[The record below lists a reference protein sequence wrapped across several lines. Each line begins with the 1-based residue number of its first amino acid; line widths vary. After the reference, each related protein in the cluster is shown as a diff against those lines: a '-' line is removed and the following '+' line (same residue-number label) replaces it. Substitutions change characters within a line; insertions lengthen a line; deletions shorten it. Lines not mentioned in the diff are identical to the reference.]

1 MESREFKLIKA
12 IRSAVE
18 NQPQDAITAQVI
30 AEGREELR
38 KSNIQSTGQI
48 QLPAETR
55 ATIAAQSANSGK
67 EAVSEQKLSFI
78 EPLRSKLV
86 TVDAGATFLSGLVGN
101 VSMPSYSGTNTL
113 WKGETV
119 AADDGAGTTDEV
131 LLSPK
136 RLTAFIKISKLFLL
150 QDSISAEKML
160 MDDILRSVSD
170 KLESTIFGTVAGNA
184 TQPGGLFVSAPT
196 INGAATWAKIVSLE
210 TTVDTANALTTAKY
224 ITNAAGRALLKTTL
238 KVANEP
244 VYLMDPDGKV
254 NGYETLVTNH
264 IPSGLQVGADEHG
277 IIFGDWSNL
286 CIGSWGSLDLTID
299 PFSAAS
305 TGEVVITINAY
316 VDYALRRAA
325 AFKTGSIK

>member
-1 MESREFKLIKA
+1 METREFRLIKA

-18 NQPQDAITAQVI
+18 NQPQDAITTQVI

-38 KSNIQSTGQI
+38 RSNIQATGQI

-55 ATIAAQSANSGK
+55 ATIAAQAANSGK
-67 EAVSEQKLSFI
+67 EGVSEQKLSFI

-86 TVDAGATFLSGLVGN
+86 TVEAGATFLSGLIGN
-101 VSMPSYSGTNTL
+101 VSIPSYSGTSAL
-113 WKGETV
+113 WKGENA

-136 RLTAFIKISKLFLL
+136 RLTAYLSISKLFLL
-150 QDSISAEKML
+150 QDSISAEQML
-160 MDDILRSVSD
+160 MDDLLRAVSD
-170 KLESTIFGTVAGNA
+170 KLEATIFGKVPGNA
-184 TQPGGLFVSAPT
+184 NQPGGLFVNAPT
-196 INGAATWAKIVSLE
+196 INGAVTWDKIVALE
-210 TTVDTANALTTAKY
+210 TTVDTANAITTAKY
-224 ITNAAGRALLKTTL
+224 ITNAAGRGLLKSTL

-244 VYLMDPDGKV
+244 VYLMDLDGKV

-264 IPSGLQVGADEHG
+264 IPSGLQAGADEHG

-299 PFSAAS
+299 PYSAAS
-305 TGEVVITINAY
+305 TGEIVITVNAY
-316 VDYALRRAA
+316 VDYALRRAV